1 MSKRISKEQFEALQ
15 KKNSFGKPVMF
26 ISDVMEIKVER
37 ISDKKYRFE
46 TVGSIANIINGNNRI
61 IPMTVQRDAVDEW
74 KKERWQLTSYIEHPE
89 PGKDVRGSLKDLAG
103 TCEIADL
110 NEAGETL
117 INISVL
123 ETTGDGQQ
131 IKNLFDEGVRIGVS
145 QRAVGIQSYRE
156 DEKGGYYIVVD
167 KIVRILGYD
176 FCLLDSA
183 AAGDR
188 TALKLLDTVAVEN
201 IVNLKSIVDTFEEE
215 EVPMDAKE
223 LAALFDANNAKLLGS
238 ITALTDTFQ
247 VALAANSDAAPKEIT
262 DSFAALKAGVEKLTG
277 DSKMSADKKN
287 AKLQTI
293 AKDMQ
298 AIVDVIVPKPADQ
311 KLAEAA
317 PATTETTVDDGEK
330 AVTAV
335 TDSTTRLKLYVE
347 NRQKEEAAKKKGDTL
362 GKYLLDKVAALEQPD
377 DVKAELTTGLK
388 TRVFDTEKDIDAAMD
403 GLLKLIGLGV
413 ASERQKAEGLK
424 PKGTAVADIKIVG
437 AEHLSGVSAL
447 CDQLIGTGY
456 ITSKPEDILHAKNR
470 KPTIKAM
477 LDMFD
482 SRYGGNLK
490 AEAAQIL
497 VLLDATQTPADF
509 QIPYTISRIILEEV
523 YADYIIEGITDF
535 GPMAAK
541 RDQIP
546 ITRYTREGGLI
557 GTQRT
562 YKPSKAR
569 INELKV
575 GEFQPMAKGKLKTE
589 WFPIDATPSKLQA
602 AFSDEFATLSRR
614 FLNITGVAKGIANLI
629 NDLRRSLQQ
638 MVFQDMRNSA
648 LAYQSV
654 AFAYNAVGN
663 GATSIFAVTNNASI
677 SPADDFSVTVDGVP
691 INEYEVSTSGS
702 FFYVMDVAAGKI
714 QFVNPDGSAYNV
726 TNAHAIVVTGKQ
738 ATNENRFS
746 LTPPTGVDWE
756 KHMNKLLFLVTNVA
770 ASHRQIRGYKPDMIL
785 ASEVTSNYMT
795 QAQAYEALGN
805 RENFKAPVVASEGNY
820 GRTGSLSHWGSDVW
834 ENEFVLLTQRDATI
848 FRIFEPL
855 ILKGPFPTRTTQGQ
869 LSGGEEYY
877 VYQEDSLKTPLL
889 EKLSLITVLP

>member
-1 MSKRISKEQFEALQ
+1 MAQRITKAEYEALA
-15 KKNSFGKPVMF
+15 KKHSFGLPVEF
-26 ISDVMEIKVER
+26 ITDVVAVR
-37 ISDKKYRFE
+37 IEHLNDKKYRFE
-46 TVGSIANIINGNNRI
+46 TVGSIANVINGNNRI
-61 IPMTVQRDAVDEW
+61 IPMTVQRDAVEEW
-74 KKERWQLTSYIEHPE
+74 KKERWQLTTYIEHPL
-89 PGKDVRGSLKDLAG
+89 GDIRGSLKDLAG
-103 TCEIADL
+103 RCEIMDF

-117 INISVL
+117 VNISVL
-123 ETTGDGQQ
+123 ETTEDGKQV
-131 IKNLFDEGVRIGVS
+131 KNLFDEGIDIGVS
-145 QRAVGIQSYRE
+145 QRAIGIQSYRE
-156 DEKGGYYIVVD
+156 DDNGNYYIVVD

-188 TALKLLDTVAVEN
+188 TALKLLDTTAVEN
-201 IVNLKSIVDTFEEE
+201 IVNLKSIVDQTQEED
-215 EVPMDAKE
+215 VPMDAKE
-223 LAALFDANNAKLLGS
+223 LEALLDKNNASLLAS
-238 ITALTDTFQ
+238 ITTLTDTIQ
-247 VALAANSDAAPKEIT
+247 TSLSANSDDVPTEIT
-262 DSFAALKAGVEKLTG
+262 SSFTALKDGVEKLN
-277 DSKMSADKKN
+277 DSKLSPDKKN

-298 AIVDVIVPKPADQ
+298 ALVDVIVPKPA
-311 KLAEAA
+311 APVPEAPTVEMTGVDESDKA
-317 PATTETTVDDGEK
+317 AT
-330 AVTAV
+330 AM

-347 NRQKEEAAKKKGDTL
+347 NRQKEEAAKKKGDSL
-362 GKYLLDKVAALEQPD
+362 GKYLLDKIATLEQTEE
-377 DVKAELTTGLK
+377 VKAELTTGL
-388 TRVFDTEKDIDAAMD
+388 TSRVFDTEKDIDTAID

-413 ASERQKAEGLK
+413 ASERQKAEGIK

-437 AEHLSGVSAL
+437 AEHLGGVSAL

-477 LDMFD
+477 LDMYD

-497 VLLDATQTPADF
+497 LLLDATQTPADF

-523 YADYIIEGITDF
+523 YADYIIEGVTDF

-546 ITRYTREGGLI
+546 ITRYTREGGPV

-629 NDLRRSLQQ
+629 SDLRRSLQQ

-663 GATSIFAVTNNASI
+663 GATSIYTVTSNASI
-677 SPADDFSVTVDGVP
+677 SPADDFTVTVDAVA
-691 INEYEVSTSGS
+691 INEYEVSTTGA

-714 QFVNPDGSAYNV
+714 QFVDPDGSAHNV
-726 TNAHAIVVTGKQ
+726 TNAHAIVVTGKH

-746 LTPPTGVDWE
+746 LTPPAGVEWE

-795 QAQAYEALGN
+795 QAQAYEAFGN
-805 RENFKAPVVASEGNY
+805 RDNFKAPVVASEGNY

-834 ENEFVLLTQRDATI
+834 DNEFVLLTQRDATI

-855 ILKGPFPTRTTQGQ
+855 ILKGPFPTRTTQGA